1 MEVAR
6 RLALLAGCLLAARL
20 GFAGEPAQLTI
31 SQSSVSLPVIKVYAR
46 IADSADHLASSVG
59 TSEISAT
66 LGDRIL
72 KTTAVQPFET
82 SGEGVAYIFLI
93 DISKS
98 IQPSQ
103 FDEIRNAVKT
113 WIGGFNRNDRAALL
127 TVGENVDVLSDFTS
141 DPQALASKLDS
152 LSPRD
157 NKTLLHEALS
167 RALDL
172 ERRSEP
178 GLPTRRVIVVL
189 SDGKD
194 EGSGLKD
201 EDVVQKIGQDR
212 LPIYAIGSSR
222 LPASERRHYL
232 DVLKRFSRLSGGLY
246 VETGSTPLR
255 QIYADMNRAIRQVYV
270 ITLQCEKCPQDGRP
284 YPLRLNL
291 TENGKV
297 LNSDDISVV
306 LVPAALPP
314 PQAPLPPWWRR
325 KLPLWS
331 YAVIALLV
339 IAAIVAVLV
348 ASSRRRKA
356 VHLAEGSNAGS
367 PGLAEGAK
375 QAPGTR
381 GFPIRFAMVSGKDA
395 TLPRQL
401 RLADRLVI
409 GRNKDCDLVLANDD
423 MVSGRHCQI
432 ESIEGKVVLRDLQSQ
447 NGTELNGVPVTA
459 RCRLQ
464 TGDCILLGH
473 TQLRVTFEE
482 PE

>member
-1 MEVAR
+1 MGIAR
-6 RLALLAGCLLAARL
+6 RLPLLVGCLLVARL
-20 GFAGEPAQLTI
+20 GFASDPVQLTI
-31 SQSSVSLPVIKVYAR
+31 SQSSVSLPAIKVYAR
-46 IADSADHLASSVG
+46 IADSADQLASSVG

-72 KTTAVQPFET
+72 KTTEVQPFET

-103 FDEIRNAVKT
+103 FAEIRKAVKT
-113 WIGGFNRNDRAALL
+113 WIGAFNRNDRAALL
-127 TVGENVDVLSDFTS
+127 TVGENVEVLSDFSS
-141 DPQALASKLDS
+141 DPQGLAAKLDS

-201 EDVVQKIGQDR
+201 EDVVQKIGQER

-270 ITLQCEKCPQDGRP
+270 ITMQCEKCPQDGRP

-297 LNSDDISVV
+297 LNSDDVSV
-306 LVPAALPP
+306 LLMPAALPRS
-314 PQAPLPPWWRR
+314 QAPLERSRKR
-325 KLPLWS
+325 KLPVWS

-339 IAAIVAVLV
+339 IAAIVAMLV
-348 ASSRRRKA
+348 VSSNRRKA
-356 VHLAEGSNAGS
+356 HLAVGSNDES
-367 PGLAEGAK
+367 PGLAEGAEE
-375 QAPGTR
+375 APDTR

-423 MVSGRHCQI
+423 MVSAHHCQI
-432 ESIEGKVVLRDLQSQ
+432 ESIEGKIVLRDLQSQ

-459 RCRLQ
+459 RCRIQ